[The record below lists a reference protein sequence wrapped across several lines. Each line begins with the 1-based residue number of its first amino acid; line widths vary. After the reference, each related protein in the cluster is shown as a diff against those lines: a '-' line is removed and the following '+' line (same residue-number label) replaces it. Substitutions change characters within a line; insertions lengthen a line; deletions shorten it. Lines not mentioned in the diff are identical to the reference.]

1 VEIHRLHE
9 VRAVGVSAEFHF
21 DFGSPNAYLAH
32 LVIPAIEQRSG
43 LRFTYVPVLLG
54 GVFKATGNV
63 SPAISLRGIKNKP
76 EYEALETRRF
86 LARHRITRFAFNPH
100 FPVNTLQMMRGAIAA
115 QRLGCF
121 ERYVDEIYRHM
132 WAEPKKLDEP
142 AVIRA
147 VLLESG
153 LPAEQLL
160 ALCADP
166 GVKQDL
172 IANTERSVARGTF
185 GSPSF
190 FVGDELFFGKDRL
203 REVEEEIAAQK
214 RRLP

>member
-1 VEIHRLHE
+1 MD
-9 VRAVGVSAEFHF
+9 VSVEFHF

-32 LVIPAIEQRSG
+32 LVIPALEQRSG
-43 LRFTYVPVLLG
+43 VRFTYVPVLLG

-63 SPAISLRGIKNKP
+63 SPAVSLRGIKNKG
-76 EYEALETRRF
+76 EYADLEMRRF
-86 LARHRITRFAFNPH
+86 LARHGITRFARNPF
-100 FPVNTLQMMRGAIAA
+100 FPVNTLQIMRGAVAA

-121 ERYVDEIYRHM
+121 ERYVNEIYRHM
-132 WAEPKKLDEP
+132 WAEPKKVDEP

-153 LPAEQLL
+153 LPADELL

-166 GVKQDL
+166 GVKQEL
-172 IANTERSVARGTF
+172 IANTERAVARGVF

-190 FVGDELFFGKDRL
+190 FVGSELFFGKDRL
-203 REVEEEIAAQK
+203 REVEEEIEAQK
-214 RRLP
+214 SR